1 MEPICYSLWHKNLT
15 LFSNYTFSADVK
27 SLKCVFGG
35 EKDLWRMGADSICFW
50 ASCLGHRSEEQS
62 ELCLK
67 GDDTHRNVNGPEY
80 FRGRIIT
87 LQKEDGW
94 VSRKRLAVGAPLCYC
109 KPGVKDDLDAQLTR
123 SSCCLVVSLSPS
135 PLLSYSVSLQEFRC
149 ESRRIPFCSPPPPN
163 ISASF
168 PFI

>member
-1 MEPICYSLWHKNLT
+1 MVKKNLPV
-15 LFSNYTFSADVK
+15 FSKDISSADVK
-27 SLKCVFGG
+27 ALKCTFGG
-35 EKDLWRMGADSICFW
+35 EKGLWRMRTDSICFW

-87 LQKEDGW
+87 WQKQDGW

-109 KPGVKDDLDAQLTR
+109 KPGVKDDFDARLTR

-135 PLLSYSVSLQEFRC
+135 PLLSYPVSLQEFHG
-149 ESRRIPFCSPPPPN
+149 ESRQIPFCFYPPPQKKHFRL
-163 ISASF
+163 I
-168 PFI
+168 PFYLALN